1 MSFPYPKLL
10 SPYPLT
16 ENILLKNRIVSPNVL
31 RAHNQ
36 GPETWPAD
44 PQFAECAQLCNAGA
58 SLLSYRHTGRFGG
71 GARHRG
77 PEDNRMGLD
86 YDNPQTGNYLAQLAA
101 QTHMLGARLLVK
113 LEQDFPDGMTLHG
126 GVPEFLF
133 PAPPGFPD
141 KRRGRTPLTREQMR
155 ANCCPK
161 ELFPQVIEEMV
172 ALMRRY
178 REWGFDG
185 MSIRCDRYLDAAIN
199 LRQDEYN
206 GPIENRARFTYEL
219 LHRMK
224 QEFGPDFLIEGAMPG
239 SQRHGEMGEIPQGYT
254 LEETIRF
261 ARMMQ
266 GTLDI
271 LQIRNEYMVRYHPT
285 GYDARPH
292 EHQSLEF
299 CRALREAGVTTPL
312 AAACGFVEP
321 EEMERA
327 LDSGVCDL
335 VCVGRELIAEPEFVH
350 KLTQGR
356 RPTPCIQ
363 CNKCHGDAPVSR
375 LSTCSVNPASGMDHR
390 FSYALRPSGRRK
402 RVAVIGGGPIGMRA
416 AVLAAQQGHSVTL
429 YEKRAQLGGKARY
442 AQLYPFKWPIRRYLE
457 WLEGELAAQGVR
469 VYTGCEP
476 EPARIAA
483 EGYDAILACTG
494 SVAKRPPIPG
504 ADAPGVWT
512 VEDVYERRVL
522 PEQLG
527 RRIAFVGGSGA
538 ALETAMYLAGEGKA
552 VTLLTR
558 QSVPAPD
565 LTYAHNNLYENCLRI
580 DPKVGYGGILPAWA
594 VFEDFTC

>member
-1 MSFPYPKLL
+1 MSFPYQKLL

-16 ENILLKNRIVSPNVL
+16 KNILLKNRIVSPNVL

-101 QTHMLGARLLVK
+101 QTHMLGAKLLVK

-141 KRRGRTPLTREQMR
+141 KRRGRTSLTREQMR

-206 GPIENRARFTYEL
+206 GPIENCARFTYEL

-224 QEFGPDFLIEGAMPG
+224 QEFGPDFIIEGAMPG

-261 ARMMQ
+261 AKMME

-292 EHQSLEF
+292 EHQSPEF
-299 CRALREAGVTTPL
+299 CRALRDAGVTTAL
-312 AAACGFVEP
+312 AAA
-321 EEMERA
+321 
-327 LDSGVCDL
+327 
-335 VCVGRELIAEPEFVH
+335 
-350 KLTQGR
+350 
-356 RPTPCIQ
+356 
-363 CNKCHGDAPVSR
+363 
-375 LSTCSVNPASGMDHR
+375 
-390 FSYALRPSGRRK
+390 
-402 RVAVIGGGPIGMRA
+402 
-416 AVLAAQQGHSVTL
+416 
-429 YEKRAQLGGKARY
+429 
-442 AQLYPFKWPIRRYLE
+442 
-457 WLEGELAAQGVR
+457 
-469 VYTGCEP
+469 
-476 EPARIAA
+476 
-483 EGYDAILACTG
+483 
-494 SVAKRPPIPG
+494 
-504 ADAPGVWT
+504 
-512 VEDVYERRVL
+512 
-522 PEQLG
+522 
-527 RRIAFVGGSGA
+527 
-538 ALETAMYLAGEGKA
+538 
-552 VTLLTR
+552 
-558 QSVPAPD
+558 
-565 LTYAHNNLYENCLRI
+565 
-580 DPKVGYGGILPAWA
+580 
-594 VFEDFTC
+594 